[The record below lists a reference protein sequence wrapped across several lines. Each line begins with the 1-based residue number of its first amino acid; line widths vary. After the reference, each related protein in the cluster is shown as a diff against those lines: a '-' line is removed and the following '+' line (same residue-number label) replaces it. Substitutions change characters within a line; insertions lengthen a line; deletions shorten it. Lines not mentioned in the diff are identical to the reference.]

1 MILEN
6 IRPAENTPEEINV
19 VIEIPSNSS
28 PVKYEMD
35 KDSGALF
42 VNRFTNVAMF
52 YPCNYGFVPHT
63 LSKDNDPVDVLVV
76 TPVPVMSGCVITCRP
91 IGMLKMEDEAGQ
103 DVKILAVP
111 TYGLNT
117 AYETVQTIHEMPGEL
132 LNQITRFFEQH
143 KALDP
148 KKWVKIDGW
157 VGAEEARKEI
167 VQGINRYEHVLSFK
181 EVINPQDATIE
192 LKLN

>member
-6 IRPAENTPEEINV
+6 ICPGENAPDEINV
-19 VIEIPSNSS
+19 VIEIPSNST

-42 VNRFTNVAMF
+42 VNRFTNVAMY

-63 LSKDNDPVDVLVV
+63 LAEDSNPVDVLVV

-91 IGMLKMEDEAGQ
+91 IGMLKLEDEAGP

-111 TYGLNT
+111 THGLNT
-117 AYETVQTIHEMPGEL
+117 VYETMQTIHEIPGEI
-132 LNQITRFFEQH
+132 LNQITHFFAQY

-157 VGAEEARKEI
+157 VGPEEARKEI
-167 VQGINRYEHVLSFK
+167 VEGINRHTHVMSFK
-181 EVINPQDATIE
+181 ENINPYDVKIDV
-192 LKLN
+192 KLN

>member
-6 IRPAENTPEEINV
+6 ICPGENIPDEINV
-19 VIEIPSNSS
+19 VIEIPSNST

-52 YPCNYGFVPHT
+52 YPCNYGFVPNT
-63 LSKDNDPVDVLVV
+63 LSEDSDPVDVLVV

-91 IGMLKMEDEAGQ
+91 IGMLKMEDEAGP

-117 AYETVQTIHEMPGEL
+117 VYETVQTIHEMPGEF
-132 LNQITRFFEQH
+132 LNQITHFFEQY

-157 VGAEEARKEI
+157 VGPEEARKEV
-167 VQGINRYEHVLSFK
+167 VQGINRYEHVMRFK
-181 EVINPQDATIE
+181 ETINPDDATIE